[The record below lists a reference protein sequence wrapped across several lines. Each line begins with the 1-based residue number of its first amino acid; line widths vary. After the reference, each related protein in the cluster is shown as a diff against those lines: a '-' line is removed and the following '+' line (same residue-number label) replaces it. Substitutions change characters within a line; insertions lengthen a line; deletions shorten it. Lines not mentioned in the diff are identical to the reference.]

1 MKLACPLYF
10 CHSSSTVSLAGP
22 HMGLAQTP
30 ALAKAMTLGLPE
42 ETAAAMVMSC
52 ISGLGGDEESIS
64 VMSFTSLRIGC
75 TEAGAGVPSV
85 GDRLFSRTWN
95 ARSSNGNDLPATP
108 PVTST
113 TQSPAG
119 SKATSAA

>member
-22 HMGLAQTP
+22 HMGLAQPP
-30 ALAKAMTLGLPE
+30 ALAKAMALGLPE
-42 ETAAAMVMSC
+42 ETAAAMVMLC

-75 TEAGAGVPSV
+75 TEAGAGVARGGGRV
-85 GDRLFSRTWN
+85 FSRT
-95 ARSSNGNDLPATP
+95 RDGRPSHGHDLPA
-108 PVTST
+108 
-113 TQSPAG
+113 
-119 SKATSAA
+119 